1 MQPNLPFRATASVSF
16 LKRKAKP
23 LIEGFAYHDC
33 LFPSH
38 DTVGS
43 EG

>member
-1 MQPNLPFRATASVSF
+1 MQPTLPSRATAGVSF
-16 LKRKAKP
+16 LKRKVKP
-23 LIEGFAYHDC
+23 LIEGFAYHDG

-38 DTVGS
+38 DAVGS